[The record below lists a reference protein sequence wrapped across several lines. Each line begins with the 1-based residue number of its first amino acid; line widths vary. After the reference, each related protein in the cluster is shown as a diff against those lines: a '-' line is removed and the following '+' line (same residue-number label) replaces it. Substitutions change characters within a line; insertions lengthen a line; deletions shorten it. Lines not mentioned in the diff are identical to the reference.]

1 MWSVFC
7 FYNRLTKFNRGGDR
21 CAFFRTFAAVK
32 KHIKKKT
39 MEQRKIYETPATEVV
54 ELELQGSL
62 LASSSVES
70 TGTFEE
76 TGDLYSFEDEWE

>member
-1 MWSVFC
+1 
-7 FYNRLTKFNRGGDR
+7 
-21 CAFFRTFAAVK
+21 
-32 KHIKKKT
+32 

>member
-1 MWSVFC
+1 
-7 FYNRLTKFNRGGDR
+7 
-21 CAFFRTFAAVK
+21 
-32 KHIKKKT
+32 

-70 TGTFEE
+70 T
-76 TGDLYSFEDEWE
+76 SFEDGELNGFDDDWN